1 MPQDKPHSKRRPLV
15 LLVWTLSALVC
26 VHLRF
31 PLPAA
36 EKPPEQP
43 IPYSH
48 KTHATIGLACRD
60 CHSMPGP
67 GKRAT
72 FPAEARCMACHTSI
86 KSDSPSIRKLAQYYK
101 EQRPVPWVR
110 VYQIPD
116 YVFFS
121 HQVHLSRDGVSCET
135 CHGPVA
141 QRDVVTKEKG
151 VDMASCMFCHDQYRV
166 PIACN
171 GCHD

>member
-1 MPQDKPHSKRRPLV
+1 M
-15 LLVWTLSALVC
+15 
-26 VHLRF
+26 
-31 PLPAA
+31 
-36 EKPPEQP
+36 
-43 IPYSH
+43 
-48 KTHATIGLACRD
+48 THATIGLACRD
-60 CHSMPGP
+60 CHAMPSP

-72 FPAEARCMACHTSI
+72 FPAEARCMACHAST
-86 KSDSPSIRKLAQYYK
+86 KSDSPAIQKLAQYYK
-101 EQRPVPWVR
+101 EQKSVPWVR